1 MLLYEFSSSNLEYLI
16 LTKALRLISPTFT
29 ERNRRTYMKNKW
41 YARSKLKLPK
51 YIKFVKMRQNWPSCI
66 TVFHEK

>member
-1 MLLYEFSSSNLEYLI
+1 
-16 LTKALRLISPTFT
+16 
-29 ERNRRTYMKNKW
+29 MKNKW

-51 YIKFVKMRQNWPSCI
+51 YIKLVKMRQNWPSCI